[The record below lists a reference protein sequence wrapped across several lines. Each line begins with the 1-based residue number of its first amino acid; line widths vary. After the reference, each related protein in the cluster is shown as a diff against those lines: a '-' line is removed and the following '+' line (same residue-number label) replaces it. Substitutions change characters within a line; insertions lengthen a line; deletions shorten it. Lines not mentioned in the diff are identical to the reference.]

1 MSIYSTRITVGTAA
15 VELVPPSAMA
25 QEVNLLNAGTAIV
38 RIGGGPD
45 VTTTAWGLPL
55 IPENPN
61 VSRTFFKTVIEPG
74 DSVWG
79 ITAAGESAVN
89 VWVISKR

>member
-1 MSIYSTRITVGTAA
+1 M
-15 VELVPPSAMA
+15 P
-25 QEVNLLNAGTAIV
+25 QEVSLLNAGTAIV
-38 RIGGGPD
+38 RVGGPD

-61 VSRTFFKTVIEPG
+61 IARTFFNTTIQPG

-79 ITAAGESAVN
+79 ITASGEAPVN
-89 VWVISKR
+89 VWAVRKP

>member
-1 MSIYSTRITVGTAA
+1 VSIYSTRVTVGTAA
-15 VELVPPSAMA
+15 TQLVPASSMPQDIA
-25 QEVNLLNAGTAIV
+25 LLNAGTSVV
-38 RIGGGPD
+38 RVGGPD

-61 VSRTFFKTVIEPG
+61 VSRTFFNTTIQPG

-79 ITAAGESAVN
+79 ITASGTAAVN
-89 VWVISKR
+89 VWAVRKN